1 MSIGSPARQVRVLVV
16 EDSPS
21 MRDLLLHILG
31 SDPQITVIGTAAN
44 GEEAIEAVKR
54 DHPHV
59 ITMDVH
65 MPGLNGFDATRE
77 IMETLPTPIVIV
89 SGSSAADEVTSTF
102 KALDAGA
109 LAFVAKPNGVAHP
122 HHREEARQLID
133 TVKLMSEVK
142 VVRRWPKRG
151 AATATQRAPLRPAS
165 ERVQSS
171 AGIVAIG
178 ASTGGPIA
186 LKTIL
191 SELPK
196 NFALPLL
203 VVQHIAPGFTDGLAD
218 WLAQTSKFA
227 VRVAVHGETPAPAQ
241 AYVAPDR
248 LHMELAHDGTIA
260 LAEQAPENGHRP
272 SVSHLF
278 RSVAAVAGRN
288 AIGVL
293 LTGMGR
299 DGADELKLMQETG
312 AITIVQDRASSVI
325 YGMPGEA
332 INLGAARHVLPPAAI
347 AALLAQL
354 AVPAERRA

>member
-1 MSIGSPARQVRVLVV
+1 MSIGSTGQPIRVLVV

-21 MRDLLLHILG
+21 MRELLLHILG
-31 SDPQITVIGTAAN
+31 SDPQIVVIGTASS

-54 DHPHV
+54 GHPHV

-77 IMETLPTPIVIV
+77 IMETFPTPIVIV
-89 SGSSAADEVTSTF
+89 SGSSASYEVTSTF

-109 LAFVAKPNGVAHP
+109 LAFVVKPHGIAHP
-122 HHREEARQLID
+122 LHRDEARQLID

-151 AATATQRAPLRPAS
+151 TPAAAQRSPVQPAS

-171 AGIVAIG
+171 AGVVAVG

-196 NFALPLL
+196 DFALPLL

-227 VRVAVHGETPAPAQ
+227 VRVAVHGETPAPAH
-241 AYVAPDR
+241 AYVAPDGM
-248 LHMELAHDGTIA
+248 HMELAHGGTIA
-260 LAEQAPENGHRP
+260 LAQQAPENGHRP

-278 RSVAAVAGRN
+278 RSVAEVAGRN

-299 DGADELKLMQETG
+299 DGADELKLMQDTG

-332 INLGAARHVLPPAAI
+332 INLGAARHVLPPAGI

-354 AVPAERRA
+354 AVPAGRRA